1 MQIKNFPSPSI
12 VDDQNLTDEEEFEI
26 AGYNPEASELIE
38 QEYLIQREGEAK
50 EPQSSSENPLVRFVV
65 MAMLVG
71 GMMLFGLMVWALFF
85 SSKPISPRVVT
96 TPSPSFAPL
105 ESDEASQLK
114 AQLAFRDQSSR
125 LEKQQSAASVPASV
139 TQPSTPQRSAA
150 RITSA
155 PASSPRIVRVSAPP
169 RIIRESVPVRAT
181 TFSPQIQPKPTPVQS
196 PTVDPLERWNQLAT
210 VGQQTAMVTATE
222 QPSATGVSSSAASTP
237 PRLSNSSV
245 APASSSS
252 SATTR
257 SSTLPSASTQSNS
270 SSPQPTVIPL
280 VSVGGSESVVAQ
292 ETRSQLVRYSAGE
305 QGILSHTATN
315 TPAFADAKP
324 MQVRLGTSAVAKVV
338 VPMVWAGSN
347 ASSQQSSQKINSG
360 RFAVELTEDVLS
372 TDGRVALPKGTVLIT
387 EVDTVAS
394 NKLVYQSV
402 VAVIYTTRTGEIRQ
416 QTIPKDS
423 VLIRGEGNQP
433 LIARRLNT
441 GKGAAIAK
449 QDILVGLL
457 GAVGQI
463 GEAVNRPRS
472 QFSSVTNGGGFNQT
486 ISTISNR
493 EPNLIAAAAE
503 GFFKPTS
510 KRLGQRADETTQEIL
525 SQPNVLV
532 VPQGT
537 PVSIF
542 FNTFF
547 QVVP

>member
-71 GMMLFGLMVWALFF
+71 GVMLFGLMVWALFF

-139 TQPSTPQRSAA
+139 TQPSTPQRSPA

-181 TFSPQIQPKPTPVQS
+181 TFSPRTQPKPTPVQS

-222 QPSATGVSSSAASTP
+222 QPSATGVSSSATSTP
-237 PRLSNSSV
+237 PPLPNSSV
-245 APASSSS
+245 ASALPSS
-252 SATTR
+252 SAPTQ

-347 ASSQQSSQKINSG
+347 TSSQQSSQKINSG

-532 VPQGT
+532 VTQGT

>member
-1 MQIKNFPSPSI
+1 MQTKNFPNQSI

-26 AGYNPEASELIE
+26 AGYKPEASELIE
-38 QEYLIQREGEAK
+38 QEYLIEREGEAK

-71 GMMLFGLMVWALFF
+71 GVMLFGLMVWALFF
-85 SSKPISPRVVT
+85 SPKPISPRVVT

-125 LEKQQSAASVPASV
+125 LEKQQPVASAPASV
-139 TQPSTPQRSAA
+139 TQPSSPQRSPA

-181 TFSPQIQPKPTPVQS
+181 TFSPQIQPKPTPAQS

-237 PRLSNSSV
+237 PPLSNSSV

-252 SATTR
+252 STPTQ
-257 SSTLPSASTQSNS
+257 SSTLPSASAQSNS

-280 VSVGGSESVVAQ
+280 VSVGGSESAVTQ
-292 ETRSQLVRYSAGE
+292 ETRSQLVGYSAGE

-315 TPAFADAKP
+315 NPAFADAKP
-324 MQVRLGTSAVAKVV
+324 MQVRLGTSAVAKVI

-347 ASSQQSSQKINSG
+347 TSSQQSSQKINSG

-463 GEAVNRPRS
+463 GKAVNSPRS
-472 QFSSVTNGGGFNQT
+472 QSSSVINSGGFNQT
-486 ISTISNR
+486 ISTISKR

>member
-1 MQIKNFPSPSI
+1 MQTKNFPNQSI

-26 AGYNPEASELIE
+26 AGYKPEASELIE
-38 QEYLIQREGEAK
+38 QEYLIEREKEAK
-50 EPQSSSENPLVRFVV
+50 EPQTSSENPLVRFVV

-71 GMMLFGLMVWALFF
+71 GVMLFGLMVWVLFF
-85 SSKPISPRVVT
+85 SPKPISPRVVT

-125 LEKQQSAASVPASV
+125 LEKQQPAVSAPASV
-139 TQPSTPQRSAA
+139 TQPSTPQRSPA

-181 TFSPQIQPKPTPVQS
+181 TFSPQIQPKPTSVQS

-210 VGQQTAMVTATE
+210 VGQQTAMVTAQAE
-222 QPSATGVSSSAASTP
+222 QPSATGVSSSATSTLP
-237 PRLSNSSV
+237 PSSNSSV

-252 SATTR
+252 STPTQ

-280 VSVGGSESVVAQ
+280 VSVGGSESVAQ
-292 ETRSQLVRYSAGE
+292 ETRSQLVGYSAGE

-315 TPAFADAKP
+315 NPAFADAKP

-347 ASSQQSSQKINSG
+347 TSSQQSSQKINSG

-372 TDGRVALPKGTVLIT
+372 TDGRIALPKGTVLIT

-472 QFSSVTNGGGFNQT
+472 QSSSVINSGGFNQT